1 MDMIKITVKKTLLSC
16 LLLASSVDAAVNADA
31 IDDCLNTAINK
42 NKANSATAALQFDY
56 KMKAIDTPIL
66 GNNPDELATLSN
78 ATVSLLNLDLSY
90 KLLEPPAIS
99 QAPETNNVAS
109 FALTSRA
116 EEAIASIA
124 SRRNPRLEAGFE
136 KRDKNST
143 DGTSSYH
150 GEEIPLV
157 GWWPIG
163 FDGHGFVHVDHVK
176 IDAGKLPNNQDAFL
190 FGKLGAKNFIPSA
203 PIAQRAAGTSV
214 AAGYVGDDLRW
225 DLGVVGIGFPVQ
237 NFVGGIRKSGEIG
250 KTDYA
255 LELSRRP
262 QTSSLLSYA
271 GAHDPA
277 TGEVWGGVTNTAM
290 SGRLARSLG
299 SIYTFA
305 SAEYGLLQGKNVLD
319 NNRLA
324 LRMGADKDLIRQ
336 EDMWVN
342 LGVTLS
348 YWRFKENESNYTFGH
363 GGYYS
368 PQNYTSLSLP
378 IEWAGRKNKLSY
390 LLRGSVSFSQSQ
402 EKAMNYYPTD
412 NALQNSSAPGFNVY
426 SGGSGNGTGYA
437 LRLAAEYQATPHLAV
452 GGRIEVERSAYYEPN
467 TLLLYLKYALKPQL
481 EPVNFPPSAVKPYS
495 QF

>member
-1 MDMIKITVKKTLLSC
+1 MDMIPITVKKSLLSC
-16 LLLASSVDAAVNADA
+16 LLLASSVDAAANAYA
-31 IDDCLNTAINK
+31 LDDRLNTATDGNK
-42 NKANSATAALQFDY
+42 PNSANTTLRFDY
-56 KMKAIDTPIL
+56 KMNVIDTTMI
-66 GNNPDELATLSN
+66 GNNSEELTTLTNSTI
-78 ATVSLLNLDLSY
+78 AQLNLDLSY
-90 KLLEPPAIS
+90 KLLEPPFIS

-109 FALTSRA
+109 FALTSKA
-116 EEAIASIA
+116 EEEIASIA

-163 FDGHGFVHVDHVK
+163 FDGHSFVHVDHVS
-176 IDAGKLPNNQDAFL
+176 IDAGKLPNNKDAFL
-190 FGKLGAKNFIPSA
+190 FGTLGAKNFIPSA
-203 PIAQRAAGTSV
+203 PILQRATGTSV
-214 AAGYVGDDLRW
+214 AAGYVGDSLRW
-225 DLGVVGIGFPVQ
+225 DVGVVGIGFPVQ
-237 NFVGGIRKSGEIG
+237 NFVGGIRKSGEIS

-271 GAHDPA
+271 GARDPA
-277 TGEVWGGVTNTAM
+277 TGEVWGGVTNTAI

-324 LRMGADKDLIRQ
+324 LRIGADKDLMRE

-342 LGVTLS
+342 LGVTFS
-348 YWRFKENESNYTFGH
+348 YWRFKENETNYTFGH

-402 EKAMNYYPTD
+402 EKDMNYYPTD
-412 NALQNSSAPGFNVY
+412 NALQNSSAPGHSVY
-426 SGGSGNGTGYA
+426 SGGSGSGTGYA

-452 GGRIEVERSAYYEPN
+452 GGRVEVERSAYYEPN
-467 TLLLYLKYALKPQL
+467 TVLLYLKYALKPQL
-481 EPVNFPPSAVKPYS
+481 ESVNFPPSAVKPYS

>member
-1 MDMIKITVKKTLLSC
+1 MDIIRITVKKSLLSC
-16 LLLASSVDAAVNADA
+16 LLLASSVDAAVNARA
-31 IDDCLNTAINK
+31 IDDRLNTAIDK
-42 NKANSATAALQFDY
+42 NKPNSATAALQLDY
-56 KMKAIDTPIL
+56 KIKTIDTPTHGI
-66 GNNPDELATLSN
+66 NPDELTALSN
-78 ATVSLLNLDLSY
+78 STVARLYLDLSY
-90 KLLEPPAIS
+90 QLLEPPFIS
-99 QAPETNNVAS
+99 QAAETNN
-109 FALTSRA
+109 
-116 EEAIASIA
+116 IASIA
-124 SRRNPRLEAGFE
+124 LISRADEAIATITARRNPRLEAGFE
-136 KRDKNST
+136 KRDRSST

-157 GWWPIG
+157 GWWPVG
-163 FDGHGFVHVDHVK
+163 FDGHGFVRVDHVS

-203 PIAQRAAGTSV
+203 PISQRASGTSV

-237 NFVGGIRKSGEIG
+237 NFVGGIRQSGEIG

-271 GAHDPA
+271 GARDPA

-290 SGRLARSLG
+290 SGRLAKNLG

-324 LRMGADKDLIRQ
+324 LRIGADKDLIRQ
-336 EDMWVN
+336 EDIWVN

-348 YWRFKENESNYTFGH
+348 YWNFKENLSNYTFGH

-368 PQNYTSLSLP
+368 PQRYTSLSIP

-390 LLRGSVSFSQSQ
+390 LLRGSVSFSKSQ
-402 EKAMNYYPTD
+402 EKDMNYYPTD
-412 NALQNSSAPGFNVY
+412 DALQANSALGFSVY
-426 SGGSGNGTGYA
+426 SGGSGGGTGYA
-437 LRLAAEYQATPHLAV
+437 LRLAAEYQAIPNLAV
-452 GGRIEVERSAYYEPN
+452 GGRVEVERSAYYEPN
-467 TLLLYLKYALKPQL
+467 TLFLYLKYELNPHQNA
-481 EPVNFPPSAVKPYS
+481 VSFPPIAVKPYS